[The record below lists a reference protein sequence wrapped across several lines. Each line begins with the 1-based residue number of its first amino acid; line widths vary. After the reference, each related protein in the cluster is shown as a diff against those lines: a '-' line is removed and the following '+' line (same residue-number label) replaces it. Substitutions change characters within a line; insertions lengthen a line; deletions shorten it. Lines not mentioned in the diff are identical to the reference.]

1 MCLRAEGIVDH
12 GQDRTRRLYGRVVL
26 AWLLGVFLLPA
37 ALTGL
42 LTWAADARCDAG
54 ATDCSWGLEVL
65 LVLPVLALSLVTV
78 GPLAV
83 YLLLHRLGDPLAGS
97 TTRWVL
103 LLVLGMVPAVF
114 VLAGFAL
121 LLPPLGGRYLALR
134 RAVPARR
141 E

>member
-1 MCLRAEGIVDH
+1 MDH
-12 GQDRTRRLYGRVVL
+12 GEYRTRRLYGRVVL
-26 AWLLGVFLLPA
+26 AWLLGVFLLPG
-37 ALTGL
+37 ALAGL
-42 LTWAADARCDAG
+42 LSWAADARCDAG

-65 LVLPVLALSLVTV
+65 LVLPVLARSLVTV

-83 YLLLHRLGDPLAGS
+83 YLLLRRLGDPLAGS
-97 TTRWVL
+97 TTGWVL

-114 VLAGFAL
+114 LVRGFAI

-134 RAVPARR
+134 RSPRAVPSRR